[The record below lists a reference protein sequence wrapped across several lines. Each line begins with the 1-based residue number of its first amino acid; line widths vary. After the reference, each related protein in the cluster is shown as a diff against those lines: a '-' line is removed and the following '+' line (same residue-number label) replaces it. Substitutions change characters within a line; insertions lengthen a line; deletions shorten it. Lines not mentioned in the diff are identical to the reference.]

1 MYIQRHLENQVR
13 EASEFYPVVM
23 VCGQRQVGKSTML
36 NHIKEEGGR
45 YITLDDGNARR
56 LAEKDAALFLKHMAT
71 RF

>member
-1 MYIQRHLENQVR
+1 MYLQRHLESQVR

-36 NHIKEEGGR
+36 NHIREEGRR

-56 LAEKDAALFLKHMAT
+56 LAQKDPALFLKRMVI